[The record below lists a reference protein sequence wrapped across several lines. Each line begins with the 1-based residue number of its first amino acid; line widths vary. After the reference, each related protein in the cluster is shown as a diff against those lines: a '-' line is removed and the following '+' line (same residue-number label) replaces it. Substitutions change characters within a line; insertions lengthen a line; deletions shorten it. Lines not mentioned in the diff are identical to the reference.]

1 MRSAVRFLISL
12 GVAWI
17 VLLLVRALAFTSY
30 TIADRSLEPSL
41 LQGDRV
47 IVNRW
52 SYGLRTGGDS
62 LFQYARI
69 LPSPAKK
76 GDLIAFYMP
85 VGMQKSGRSENILI
99 GRVAAVPGD
108 TIAVY
113 GKNFRIPKDCKTCSR
128 SYQALYA
135 IGPANDSCQFLVSE
149 KDVVGRVCWVVYNFR
164 NGILDKKRWL
174 KRIP

>member
-1 MRSAVRFLISL
+1 MRNAIRFLISL
-12 GVAWI
+12 GIAWI
-17 VLLLVRALAFTSY
+17 VLLLVRALAFTPY
-30 TIADRSLEPSL
+30 TIADRSLEPTL

-69 LPSPAKK
+69 MQSPAKK
-76 GDLIAFYMP
+76 GDFIAFYLP
-85 VGMQKSGRSENILI
+85 IEVQKNGHSGKILI
-99 GRVAAVPGD
+99 GRVVAVPGD
-108 TIAVY
+108 TITVY
-113 GKNFRIPKDCKTCSR
+113 GKNFRIPKDCQTCSR
-128 SYQALYA
+128 PYQTLYA

>member
-1 MRSAVRFLISL
+1 MRNAIRFLISL

-17 VLLLVRALAFTSY
+17 VLLLVRTLAFTSY

-62 LFQYARI
+62 LFRYARI
-69 LPSPAKK
+69 MPSPAKK
-76 GDLIAFYMP
+76 GDFIAFYIP
-85 VGMQKSGRSENILI
+85 VGMQKNGRSGKILI

-135 IGPANDSCQFLVSE
+135 IGPANDSCLFLVSE
-149 KDVVGRVCWVVYNFR
+149 KDVVGRVCWIVYNFR